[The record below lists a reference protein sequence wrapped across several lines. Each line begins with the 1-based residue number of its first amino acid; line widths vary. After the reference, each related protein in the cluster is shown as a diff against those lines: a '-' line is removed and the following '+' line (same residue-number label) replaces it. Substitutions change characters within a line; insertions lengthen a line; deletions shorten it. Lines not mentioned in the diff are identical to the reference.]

1 MQFSVNVENCLFS
14 PAQIKKLKEEAFN
27 KLVGKLRSGHDS
39 AVLEAIEEIRN
50 NGDPKILPELAS
62 LIGRNRNREVLLAAR
77 NVFFD
82 LKNPASVEVMKKI
95 ISETSDKEVKQVL
108 VAACWECGLNYSIY
122 LPFFV
127 DLVLDE
133 EYLISIE
140 AFTVIENMPGP
151 FINEDVLQCLDTVY
165 NWLEGPGNENEG
177 IVNSLV
183 EVLKEYANSGL
194 HNNYI
199 YN

>member
-1 MQFSVNVENCLFS
+1 M
-14 PAQIKKLKEEAFN
+14 KEEVFN
-27 KLVGKLRSGHDS
+27 KLVSKLRSGHDGQ
-39 AVLEAIEEIRN
+39 VLEAIEEIRRD
-50 NGDPKILPELAS
+50 GDPKILPELARL
-62 LIGRNRNREVLLAAR
+62 LIRNRNREVLHAAR
-77 NVFFD
+77 TIFFD
-82 LKNPASVEVMKKI
+82 LKNQESVEMMKSI
-95 ISETSDKEVKQVL
+95 IEETKDKDAKQVL
-108 VAACWECGLNYSIY
+108 VAACWENGLNFSVH

-151 FINEDVLQCLDTVY
+151 FVNEDVQQCLDTVHI
-165 NWLEGPGNENEG
+165 WLDGPGSENEG
-177 IVNSLV
+177 IVNSLL
-183 EVLKEYANSGL
+183 EVLKGFANTGM